1 MQILSTYRRIR
12 HGRSTQCESRSEK
25 TLAHALL
32 VTVSPAI
39 TSYSNKPLAMIH
51 DQSKIYIHNT
61 LHSYKNTV
69 PVHFFSGS
77 ELIFSV
83 EILNN
88 DSSRGV
94 VSTLQLSLYL

>member
-51 DQSKIYIHNT
+51 DQSKI
-61 LHSYKNTV
+61 
-69 PVHFFSGS
+69 
-77 ELIFSV
+77 
-83 EILNN
+83 
-88 DSSRGV
+88 
-94 VSTLQLSLYL
+94 